1 MADEHMFIFDENGV
15 AHEYDHTFDVTV
27 HCKSEQE
34 SEHILDLLNTGK
46 RMQWIDVNDTKKLPQ
61 HEKPY
66 IVSLTSIDSGKSE
79 NAFAKYD
86 CELDIWQLC
95 DDCGTL
101 FGPDGT
107 AYYSPDM
114 NAELTHWMEQPLPPK
129 KEQDNVSEKQ

>member
-1 MADEHMFIFDENGV
+1 MSAANK
-15 AHEYDHTFDVTV
+15 
-27 HCKSEQE
+27 KSCDPDKCSYCQYVGDGGF
-34 SEHILDLLNTGK
+34 LCDKTGK

-66 IVSLTSIDSGKSE
+66 IVNLTSIESKKSE

-86 CELDIWQLC
+86 CELDVWQLC
-95 DDCGTL
+95 NDYGTL

-114 NAELTHWMEQPLPPK
+114 NAELTHWMEQPKPPK
-129 KEQDNVSEKQ
+129 EDADV